1 MTDAPSPDAPSPVTT
16 SVEGS
21 VSVIRIDDGKAN
33 ALSHAL
39 LGAVNAALEA
49 AQHDDTTG
57 AVAIIGRPGRFS
69 AGFDLKVMQ
78 SSPEAAR
85 DLLRAGA
92 ELGLRLYQYPKPV
105 VTGVSGHALAM
116 GAILQ
121 FCVDERIG
129 AAGDFKI
136 GMNEVAIGMPVPRFA
151 VELARDR
158 LTPPAFQAATQQA
171 RIYDPEGAVAAGYL
185 DAVVPAEEVEA
196 AAIAHATELA
206 AKLNRGAFQ
215 LTRTIVRSALAAK
228 LVSDLDEDMALFSI
242 A

>member
-1 MTDAPSPDAPSPVTT
+1 MSEATTEPVTQT
-16 SVEGS
+16 IEDGVL
-21 VSVIRIDDGKAN
+21 VLRIDDGKAN
-33 ALSHAL
+33 AISHAVID
-39 LGAVNAALEA
+39 AINAALDTAEA
-49 AQHDDTTG
+49 DDSVG

-78 SSPEAAR
+78 ASAESAR

-92 ELGLRLYQYPKPV
+92 ELGLRLYELPKPV
-105 VTGVSGHALAM
+105 VTGVTGHALAM

-129 AAGDFKI
+129 AEGDYKI

-158 LTPPAFQAATQQA
+158 LTPPAFQAATHQA
-171 RIYDPEGAVAAGYL
+171 RIYDPEGAAAVGYF
-185 DAVVPAEEVEA
+185 DSVVPLEEVEG
-196 AAIAHATELA
+196 AAIGHARQLA
-206 AKLNRGAFQ
+206 TALNRNALG
-215 LTRTIVRSALAAK
+215 LTRTNVRGALAAK
-228 LVSDLDEDMALFSI
+228 LRADLDEDMKLFNVS